1 MIRVNLLPHR
11 EEKRKRRQQQFLGL
25 AVFSRRR
32 SALVVAGAVW
42 FFLDQQVQQQQAN
55 VAYMKGEIA
64 KLDKQIEEIRKI
76 REETASLLA
85 KKQVVE
91 GLQSNR
97 SEPVQL
103 LDQLLR
109 QLPEG
114 IYLKAVKQTG
124 VKVNV
129 LGYAQSNARV
139 STLMRNLG
147 ASPYLENPELVEIK
161 AVLLD
166 NNPNK
171 RVNEFSMNI
180 SVKRAKAEDAG
191 GKGARTPAG
200 AASRRGPRNEP
211 ARRTAD
217 ARPEAAGK
225 LAVADQD
232 RRLRPRL
239 PRHPGRPRSSCSGRA
254 RTRPSR
260 PGASRST
267 SRRQAFLE
275 KKKLAVNLEAYKQ
288 QRAEI
293 EQSFGALLKQLPNKS
308 EMDALLIDIN
318 QAGLGRGLAFE
329 LFKPSQTENFTE
341 FYAELPVNLKVTGN
355 YHDLGAFASDV
366 AKMPRIVLLTDLKVD
381 PPSKEGTLSLEA
393 VAKTYRYLD
402 EEEIAK
408 QRKAAKDKASKAKGA
423 KK

>member
-11 EEKRKRRQQQFLGL
+11 EEKRKRRQQQFASIAVFTVILGL
-25 AVFSRRR
+25 A
-32 SALVVAGAVW
+32 AAGAVW
-42 FFLDQQVQQQQAN
+42 FFLDQQVEQQRAN
-55 VAYMKGEIA
+55 VAYMKAEIG

-114 IYLKAVKQTG
+114 IYLKQIKQAG

-129 LGYAQSNARV
+129 VGYAQSNARV

-180 SVKRAKAEDAG
+180 SVKRAKAED
-191 GKGARTPAG
+191 GKGGPRKVAAAG
-200 AASRRGPRNEP
+200 A
-211 ARRTAD
+211 
-217 ARPEAAGK
+217 GK
-225 LAVADQD
+225 
-232 RRLRPRL
+232 
-239 PRHPGRPRSSCSGRA
+239 
-254 RTRPSR
+254 
-260 PGASRST
+260 
-267 SRRQAFLE
+267 
-275 KKKLAVNLEAYKQ
+275 
-288 QRAEI
+288 
-293 EQSFGALLKQLPNKS
+293 
-308 EMDALLIDIN
+308 
-318 QAGLGRGLAFE
+318 
-329 LFKPSQTENFTE
+329 
-341 FYAELPVNLKVTGN
+341 
-355 YHDLGAFASDV
+355 
-366 AKMPRIVLLTDLKVD
+366 
-381 PPSKEGTLSLEA
+381 
-393 VAKTYRYLD
+393 
-402 EEEIAK
+402 
-408 QRKAAKDKASKAKGA
+408 
-423 KK
+423 

>member
-11 EEKRKRRQQQFLGL
+11 EEKRKRRQQQFVGILVFSLLLGL
-25 AVFSRRR
+25 VA
-32 SALVVAGAVW
+32 AGAVW

-55 VAYMKGEIA
+55 VAYMKGEIG

-114 IYLKAVKQTG
+114 IYLKAIKQTG

-129 LGYAQSNARV
+129 IGYAQSNARV

-180 SVKRAKAEDAG
+180 SVKRAKAEE
-191 GKGARTPAG
+191 GKSAAKAPAG
-200 AASRRGPRNEP
+200 AA
-211 ARRTAD
+211 A
-217 ARPEAAGK
+217 
-225 LAVADQD
+225 
-232 RRLRPRL
+232 
-239 PRHPGRPRSSCSGRA
+239 
-254 RTRPSR
+254 
-260 PGASRST
+260 
-267 SRRQAFLE
+267 
-275 KKKLAVNLEAYKQ
+275 
-288 QRAEI
+288 
-293 EQSFGALLKQLPNKS
+293 
-308 EMDALLIDIN
+308 
-318 QAGLGRGLAFE
+318 
-329 LFKPSQTENFTE
+329 
-341 FYAELPVNLKVTGN
+341 
-355 YHDLGAFASDV
+355 
-366 AKMPRIVLLTDLKVD
+366 
-381 PPSKEGTLSLEA
+381 
-393 VAKTYRYLD
+393 
-402 EEEIAK
+402 
-408 QRKAAKDKASKAKGA
+408 GA

>member
-25 AVFSRRR
+25 AVFSVLVG
-32 SALVVAGAVW
+32 ALVAGAVW

-55 VAYMKGEIA
+55 VAYMKSEIA

-76 REETASLLA
+76 REETAALLA

-114 IYLKAVKQTG
+114 IYLKAIKQTG

-161 AVLLD
+161 AVLL
-166 NNPNK
+166 NNDPNK

-180 SVKRAKAEDAG
+180 HVKRAKMEDTG
-191 GKGARTPAG
+191 GKGARAPAG
-200 AASRRGPRNEP
+200 AAP
-211 ARRTAD
+211 A
-217 ARPEAAGK
+217 
-225 LAVADQD
+225 
-232 RRLRPRL
+232 
-239 PRHPGRPRSSCSGRA
+239 
-254 RTRPSR
+254 
-260 PGASRST
+260 
-267 SRRQAFLE
+267 
-275 KKKLAVNLEAYKQ
+275 
-288 QRAEI
+288 
-293 EQSFGALLKQLPNKS
+293 
-308 EMDALLIDIN
+308 
-318 QAGLGRGLAFE
+318 
-329 LFKPSQTENFTE
+329 
-341 FYAELPVNLKVTGN
+341 
-355 YHDLGAFASDV
+355 
-366 AKMPRIVLLTDLKVD
+366 
-381 PPSKEGTLSLEA
+381 
-393 VAKTYRYLD
+393 
-402 EEEIAK
+402 
-408 QRKAAKDKASKAKGA
+408 GA

>member
-11 EEKRKRRQQQFLGL
+11 EEKRKRRQQQFMGIAAFSVVLG
-25 AVFSRRR
+25 
-32 SALVVAGAVW
+32 LVVAGAVW
-42 FFLDQQVQQQQAN
+42 FFLEQQVEQQRAN
-55 VAYMKGEIA
+55 VAYMKNEIS
-64 KLDKQIEEIRKI
+64 KLDKEIEEIRKI

-114 IYLKAVKQTG
+114 IYLKAIKQTG

-129 LGYAQSNARV
+129 MGYAQSNARV

-180 SVKRAKAEDAG
+180 SVKRAKAEE
-191 GKGARTPAG
+191 GKGAARTPAG
-200 AASRRGPRNEP
+200 AAS
-211 ARRTAD
+211 A
-217 ARPEAAGK
+217 
-225 LAVADQD
+225 
-232 RRLRPRL
+232 
-239 PRHPGRPRSSCSGRA
+239 
-254 RTRPSR
+254 
-260 PGASRST
+260 
-267 SRRQAFLE
+267 
-275 KKKLAVNLEAYKQ
+275 
-288 QRAEI
+288 
-293 EQSFGALLKQLPNKS
+293 
-308 EMDALLIDIN
+308 
-318 QAGLGRGLAFE
+318 
-329 LFKPSQTENFTE
+329 
-341 FYAELPVNLKVTGN
+341 
-355 YHDLGAFASDV
+355 
-366 AKMPRIVLLTDLKVD
+366 
-381 PPSKEGTLSLEA
+381 
-393 VAKTYRYLD
+393 
-402 EEEIAK
+402 
-408 QRKAAKDKASKAKGA
+408 GA

>member
-1 MIRVNLLPHR
+1 MIRINLLPHR
-11 EEKRKRRQQQFLGL
+11 EEKRKRRQQQFIGIAAFAVILGL
-25 AVFSRRR
+25 
-32 SALVVAGAVW
+32 LVAGLVW

-114 IYLKAVKQTG
+114 IYLKQVKQTG
-124 VKVNV
+124 VKVNIV
-129 LGYAQSNARV
+129 GYAQSNARV

-180 SVKRAKAEDAG
+180 SVKRAKAEEG
-191 GKGARTPAG
+191 RTSAKPA
-200 AASRRGPRNEP
+200 A
-211 ARRTAD
+211 
-217 ARPEAAGK
+217 
-225 LAVADQD
+225 
-232 RRLRPRL
+232 
-239 PRHPGRPRSSCSGRA
+239 
-254 RTRPSR
+254 
-260 PGASRST
+260 
-267 SRRQAFLE
+267 
-275 KKKLAVNLEAYKQ
+275 
-288 QRAEI
+288 
-293 EQSFGALLKQLPNKS
+293 
-308 EMDALLIDIN
+308 
-318 QAGLGRGLAFE
+318 
-329 LFKPSQTENFTE
+329 
-341 FYAELPVNLKVTGN
+341 
-355 YHDLGAFASDV
+355 
-366 AKMPRIVLLTDLKVD
+366 
-381 PPSKEGTLSLEA
+381 
-393 VAKTYRYLD
+393 
-402 EEEIAK
+402 
-408 QRKAAKDKASKAKGA
+408 GA

>member
-25 AVFSRRR
+25 AVFSVIIG
-32 SALVVAGAVW
+32 ALVAGAVW
-42 FFLDQQVQQQQAN
+42 FFLDQQVQQQKAN

-76 REETASLLA
+76 REETAALLA

-114 IYLKAVKQTG
+114 IFLKAIKQTG

-166 NNPNK
+166 KDPNK

-180 SVKRAKAEDAG
+180 SVKRAKMEDTG

-200 AASRRGPRNEP
+200 AAP
-211 ARRTAD
+211 A
-217 ARPEAAGK
+217 
-225 LAVADQD
+225 
-232 RRLRPRL
+232 
-239 PRHPGRPRSSCSGRA
+239 
-254 RTRPSR
+254 
-260 PGASRST
+260 
-267 SRRQAFLE
+267 
-275 KKKLAVNLEAYKQ
+275 
-288 QRAEI
+288 
-293 EQSFGALLKQLPNKS
+293 
-308 EMDALLIDIN
+308 
-318 QAGLGRGLAFE
+318 
-329 LFKPSQTENFTE
+329 
-341 FYAELPVNLKVTGN
+341 
-355 YHDLGAFASDV
+355 
-366 AKMPRIVLLTDLKVD
+366 
-381 PPSKEGTLSLEA
+381 
-393 VAKTYRYLD
+393 
-402 EEEIAK
+402 
-408 QRKAAKDKASKAKGA
+408 GA